1 MTAAVKR
8 TGQNR
13 IDVDADSAI
22 GATVRDLRQ
31 KRGITARELSQ
42 NAGISAAMISRI
54 ESGQVS
60 PSIST
65 LQQISNAL
73 NVPLVNLFRG
83 TAGGRCDFTHV
94 RSGEG
99 IKSKRIFDGHVH
111 DYVNL
116 AFHARWDIQFEA
128 RQVRLHKQDVRPP
141 EYIGS
146 GVVFVYILSGS
157 AIYQYGD
164 REVQV
169 EPGDSL
175 CLDAEMNY
183 GFKEL
188 ITDELEILTVQAER
202 RT

>member
-1 MTAAVKR
+1 MTSKER
-8 TGQNR
+8 HNR
-13 IDVDADSAI
+13 IDLDADSAI
-22 GATVRDLRQ
+22 GIAVRELRTR
-31 KRGITARELSQ
+31 RGMTARELAQGS
-42 NAGISAAMISRI
+42 GVSAAMISRI

-65 LQQISNAL
+65 LQQLSDAL

-94 RSGEG
+94 KSGEG

-128 RQVRLHKQDVRPP
+128 RQVKMTRQDVRPP

-157 AIYQYGD
+157 AIYQYGS
-164 REVQV
+164 REVKV
-169 EPGDSL
+169 ETGDSL

-188 ITDELEILTVQAER
+188 LTDELEMLTVQAER
-202 RT
+202 RN

>member
-1 MTAAVKR
+1 MMKQAN
-8 TGQNR
+8 QNR
-13 IDVDADSAI
+13 IEVNADSAI
-22 GATVRDLRQ
+22 GVAVRDLRS
-31 KRGITARELSQ
+31 KRGMTARELAQSS
-42 NAGISAAMISRI
+42 GISAAMISRI

-65 LQQISNAL
+65 LQQLSNAL
-73 NVPLVNLFRG
+73 NVPLINLFRG

-116 AFHARWDIQFEA
+116 ALHARWDIQFEA
-128 RQVRLHKQDVRPP
+128 RQVKLTRQDVRPP

-157 AIYQYGD
+157 AIYQYGE
-164 REVQV
+164 REVTV

-188 ITDELEILTVQAER
+188 LTEELEILTVQAER
-202 RT
+202 RN